1 MSHRRRA
8 LILPAATI
16 ALTLGASADAAASQ
30 TITANGTGTAK
41 VTVTDRR
48 HNAAILEGVTAAHT
62 AAIPKAIADAR
73 EEAQR
78 LATATG
84 LTLGAL
90 QSVAEA
96 PASPI
101 FYGPFG
107 SSYENGPFGPGKF
120 CGTIHRAIFRT
131 VHGKRKLVRTVK
143 QRRCIVPSD
152 ETVELSITFAAS

>member
-1 MSHRRRA
+1 MSRRLLA
-8 LILPAATI
+8 LIGPVVVALAAPAAH
-16 ALTLGASADAAASQ
+16 AD
-30 TITANGTGTAK
+30 TRTVTANGSGTAA
-41 VTVTDRR
+41 VTVTDRH
-48 HNAAILEGVTAAHT
+48 HNAPIVAGVTAAHE

-78 LATATG
+78 LATAAG

-90 QSVAEA
+90 QSVSEA

-107 SSYENGPFGPGKF
+107 PGYEDGPFGPEKF
-120 CGTIHRAIFRT
+120 CGTVRRPIFRT

-143 QRRCIVPSD
+143 ERRCIVPRT
-152 ETVELSITFAAS
+152 ETVQLSVTFGAS